1 MRETK
6 GQTGIKPID
15 MKKYSSRRGGWW
27 EEKAQKDSTERSIK
41 IQMQEGERD
50 KYRQADR

>member
-6 GQTGIKPID
+6 GQTGIKPAD
-15 MKKYSSRRGGWW
+15 MKGCSSQRAGRW
-27 EEKAQKDSTERSIK
+27 EEKAQKDKTERSIE
-41 IQMQEGERD
+41 IQMHQRKKQ